1 MTEITP
7 IRSTAEVQADIDA
20 LIASIADVDDQI
32 FAGEQV
38 STDYRGILSDPTIGA
53 NNLTML
59 AVLRERRRA
68 LEIALEAARKD
79 LKGAEHNEL
88 REETRKRREL
98 LKVLLNQRNE
108 KAGAAFVLL
117 QTAVTALLKIRQVD
131 ISIIK
136 ECEMTQRN
144 PLTENGYLVLTG
156 IQVLNDKD
164 LVADWAMRVLEKGL
178 LSGGRMYFDFQNQVE
193 EVSRNVLRQWD
204 IVNGA
209 ARLKVVEHDPM
220 VCSDGEAV
228 APTPETVEQFDPDPT
243 DDDLAS
249 IADLPPE
256 KAAKAMKAF
265 ENSRW
270 ARSVLAGKPNEAAD
284 KA

>member
-20 LIASIADVDDQI
+20 LMGNIDAIGDEI
-32 FAGEQV
+32 FNAEQE
-38 STDYRGILSDPTIGA
+38 SNDYRAVL
-53 NNLTML
+53 NNPERGTDTLNRL
-59 AVLRERRRA
+59 ALLRERRRA

-88 REETRKRREL
+88 REETRKRREVLKQL
-98 LKVLLNQRNE
+98 LKERDE
-108 KAGAAFVLL
+108 KAGGAFVLL
-117 QTAVTALLKIRQVD
+117 QAAVTALVEMRYVEIA
-131 ISIIK
+131 IIK
-136 ECEMTQRN
+136 ECEMAQRN
-144 PLTENGYLVLTG
+144 PLTENGYLVLNG
-156 IQVLNDKD
+156 IQMLNDKD
-164 LVADWAMRVLEKGL
+164 LVADWAQRVLEKGL

-204 IVNGA
+204 IANGA
-209 ARLKVVEHDPM
+209 AKLKVIEHDPM
-220 VCSDGEAV
+220 VCPEGAAV
-228 APTPETVEQFDPDPT
+228 APTPETVEHFDPDPT
-243 DDDLAS
+243 EEDLAS

-270 ARSVLAGKPNEAAD
+270 ARSMGLIKTDEAAV